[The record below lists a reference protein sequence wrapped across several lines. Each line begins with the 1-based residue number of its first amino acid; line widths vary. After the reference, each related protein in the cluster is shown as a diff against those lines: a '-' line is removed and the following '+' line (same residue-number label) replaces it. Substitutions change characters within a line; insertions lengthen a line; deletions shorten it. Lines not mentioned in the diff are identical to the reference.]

1 MYNQRKLAKCILY
14 LFFRHADL
22 NANFYVSKDNSVK
35 GFLNYILRLS
45 LLYNYHYRNYLN
57 TRDEN
62 CLDNVFTNKVFNLV
76 IRPSYKDPLLSHDNI

>member
-1 MYNQRKLAKCILY
+1 MYEKCGY
-14 LFFRHADL
+14 TKFRHADL

-62 CLDNVFTNKVFNLV
+62 CLDNIFTNKVFNLV
-76 IRPSYKDPLLSHDNI
+76 IRPSYKNPLLSHDNI